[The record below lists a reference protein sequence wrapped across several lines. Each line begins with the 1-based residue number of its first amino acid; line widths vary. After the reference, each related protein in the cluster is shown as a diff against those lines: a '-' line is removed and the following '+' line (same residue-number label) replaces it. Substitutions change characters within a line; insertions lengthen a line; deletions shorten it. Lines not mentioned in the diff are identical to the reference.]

1 MGQNGF
7 TPVNRPP
14 GLTVTHLRRRPWPFL
29 KLFGYRLRP
38 WRRWIMATI
47 ALSSSIRRTYALFPA
62 SEAEGNI
69 VSITRRGRHRPS
81 AFGVSFLRC
90 DVTFSTLHHITHEK
104 PKPPAIEEKYPHTF
118 LFVMRNCHSEAQWGS
133 DLNSYIT
140 NSVSLSSPRIASL
153 SSQGR
158 LGARTSLP
166 RH

>member
-1 MGQNGF
+1 MG
-7 TPVNRPP
+7 
-14 GLTVTHLRRRPWPFL
+14 GLLNE
-29 KLFGYRLRP
+29 G
-38 WRRWIMATI
+38 IE
-47 ALSSSIRRTYALFPA
+47 ALFPA

-90 DVTFSTLHHITHEK
+90 DAVHFSTLHHITHEK

-140 NSVSLSSPRIASL
+140 NKRELKLATESEPSAHRA
-153 SSQGR
+153 G
-158 LGARTSLP
+158 
-166 RH
+166 